1 MEQTIFSKILST
13 GSALPKNCVSNEEL
27 AERLRQKGVETSD
40 EWIRTRTGI
49 EQRYL
54 VSEDETTVT
63 LAAEAARSALAKTD
77 LKPEDIDL
85 IIVATTTPDNIFP
98 SCACQVQAALG
109 CSNSAA
115 FDLQA
120 VCSGF
125 AYSLCTADAMIKS
138 GSFKRVLVIGS
149 EVLSRILD
157 WQDRTT
163 CVLFGDGAGAVILE
177 AASEP
182 GILSYKMKADGALGE
197 KVLRA
202 DGRIDDGKIV
212 GNPYIFMDG
221 RAVFK
226 AAVEKMTESGKE
238 VLEKA
243 GLTASDVALFVPHQA
258 NLRIMNMVA
267 EKLGINKDNMMI
279 SVNSHGNTS
288 AASIPLALDKAVSSG
303 RIKRGDVVLLQGV
316 GGGFTWASVLLK
328 Y

>member
-1 MEQTIFSKILST
+1 MEQTVFSRILST
-13 GSALPKNCVSNEEL
+13 GSALPKQCVSNKEL
-27 AERLRQKGVETSD
+27 AERLNAEGVETSD
-40 EWIRTRTGI
+40 EWIKTRTGI

-54 VSEDETTVT
+54 VSEGETTVT
-63 LAAEAARSALAKTD
+63 LAVEAAKSALSKTN
-77 LKPEDIDL
+77 LSPEDIDL

-109 CSNSAA
+109 CTNAAA

-125 AYSLCTADAMIKS
+125 AYSLCTADSMIKS
-138 GSFKRVLVIGS
+138 GNFKKVLVIGS
-149 EVLSRILD
+149 ESLSRILD

-177 AASEP
+177 ASSEP
-182 GILSYKMKADGALGE
+182 GILSYTMKADGALGE

-202 DGRIDDGKIV
+202 DGRIENGKLV
-212 GNPYIFMDG
+212 GNPYIFMNG
-221 RAVFK
+221 KAVFK
-226 AAVEKMTESGKE
+226 AAVEKMTESGRE
-238 VLEKA
+238 VLEKV
-243 GLTASDVALFVPHQA
+243 GLKPADVSLFVPHQA
-258 NLRIMNMVA
+258 NLRIMSMVTD
-267 EKLGINKDNMMI
+267 KLGINSENMMV

-288 AASIPLALDKAVSSG
+288 AASIPLALDKAASSG
-303 RIKRGDVVLLQGV
+303 RIKRGDILLLQGV

>member
-1 MEQTIFSKILST
+1 MEQTVFSRILST
-13 GSALPKNCVSNEEL
+13 GSALPKQCVSNKEL
-27 AERLRQKGVETSD
+27 AERLSVEGVETSD
-40 EWIRTRTGI
+40 EWIKTRTGI

-54 VSEDETTVT
+54 VSEGETTVT
-63 LAAEAARSALAKTD
+63 LAVEAAKSALSKTN
-77 LKPEDIDL
+77 LSPEDIDL

-109 CSNSAA
+109 CSNAAA

-120 VCSGF
+120 VCSVF
-125 AYSLCTADAMIKS
+125 AYSLCTAVYLIKC
-138 GSFKRVLVIGS
+138 GNFKKVLVIGS
-149 EVLSRILD
+149 ESLSRILD

-177 AASEP
+177 ASSEP
-182 GILSYKMKADGALGE
+182 GILSYTMKADGALGE

-202 DGRIDDGKIV
+202 DGRIENGKLV
-212 GNPYIFMDG
+212 GNPYIFMNG
-221 RAVFK
+221 KAVFK
-226 AAVEKMTESGKE
+226 AAVEKMTESGRE

-243 GLTASDVALFVPHQA
+243 GLKPGDVSLFVPHQA
-258 NLRIMNMVA
+258 NLRIMSMVTD
-267 EKLGINKDNMMI
+267 KLGINPENMMV

-288 AASIPLALDKAVSSG
+288 AASIPLALDKAASSG
-303 RIKRGDVVLLQGV
+303 RIKRGDILLLQGV

>member
-1 MEQTIFSKILST
+1 MEQTIFSRILST
-13 GSALPKNCVSNEEL
+13 GSALPKKCVSNEEL
-27 AERLRQKGVETSD
+27 AERLKTEGVETSNA
-40 EWIRTRTGI
+40 WIQTRTGI

-54 VSEDETTVT
+54 VSEGESTVS
-63 LAAEAARSALAKTD
+63 LAIEAAESALSKTN
-77 LKPEDIDL
+77 LSAEDIDL

-109 CSNSAA
+109 CINAAA

-125 AYSLCTADAMIKS
+125 AYSLCTADSMIKS
-138 GSFKRVLVIGS
+138 GNFKRALIIGS
-149 EVLSRILD
+149 EALSRILD

-177 AASEP
+177 ASSEP
-182 GILSYKMKADGALGE
+182 GILSYTMKADGALGE

-202 DGRIDDGKIV
+202 DARIENGRMV
-212 GNPYIFMDG
+212 GNPYIFMNG
-221 RAVFK
+221 KAVFK

-238 VLEKA
+238 VLAKA
-243 GLTASDVALFVPHQA
+243 GLKSSDVTLFVPHQA

-267 EKLGINKDNMMI
+267 EKLEINPENMMI
-279 SVNSHGNTS
+279 SVNTHGNTS
-288 AASIPLALDKAVSSG
+288 AASIPLALDKAVTSG
-303 RIKRGDVVLLQGV
+303 RIKRGDILLLQGV
-316 GGGFTWASVLLK
+316 GGGFTWASVLVK

>member
-1 MEQTIFSKILST
+1 MEQTIFSRILST
-13 GSALPKNCVSNEEL
+13 GSALPKKCVSNEEL
-27 AERLRQKGVETSD
+27 AERLKTEGVETSNA
-40 EWIRTRTGI
+40 WIQTRTGI

-54 VSEDETTVT
+54 VSEGESTVS
-63 LAAEAARSALAKTD
+63 LAIEAAESSLSKTNLSA
-77 LKPEDIDL
+77 EDIDL

-109 CSNSAA
+109 CINAAA

-125 AYSLCTADAMIKS
+125 AYSLCTADSMIKS
-138 GSFKRVLVIGS
+138 GNFKRALIIGS
-149 EVLSRILD
+149 EALSRILD

-177 AASEP
+177 ASSEP
-182 GILSYKMKADGALGE
+182 GILSYTMKADGALGE

-202 DGRIDDGKIV
+202 DARIENGRMV
-212 GNPYIFMDG
+212 GNPYIFMNG
-221 RAVFK
+221 KAVFK

-238 VLEKA
+238 VLAKA
-243 GLTASDVALFVPHQA
+243 GLKSSDVTLFVPHQA

-267 EKLGINKDNMMI
+267 EKLEINPENMMI
-279 SVNSHGNTS
+279 SVNTHGNTS
-288 AASIPLALDKAVSSG
+288 AASIPLALDKAVTSG
-303 RIKRGDVVLLQGV
+303 RIKRGDILLLQGV
-316 GGGFTWASVLLK
+316 GGGFTWASVLVK